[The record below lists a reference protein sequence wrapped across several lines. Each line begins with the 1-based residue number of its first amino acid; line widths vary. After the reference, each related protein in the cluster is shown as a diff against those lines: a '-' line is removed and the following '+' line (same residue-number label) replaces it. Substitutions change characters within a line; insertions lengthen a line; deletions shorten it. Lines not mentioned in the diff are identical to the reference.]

1 MELLAPAGNKQKLE
15 VAFHYGADAV
25 YVGGQAFNLR
35 KKSDNFSLEDF
46 DESLKL
52 AKKLDKK
59 MYLTLNSYL
68 HQSDIPRLK
77 EYLNEIKHLRF
88 DGYIVSDLG
97 VLSLLKKIIPEAEA
111 HISTQ
116 ANILNSESV
125 EMYESLG
132 ASRIILGR
140 ECNLDEIRSIRE
152 STNLELEVF
161 VHGAVCM
168 SYSGR
173 CLLSNYMSAR
183 DANGGDCVQVCRW
196 NFKGYAGA
204 EAMNMA
210 NAHSHS
216 GCSCGGSCGGSKDKQ
231 HHQNSIDES
240 SEEQSLFY
248 LEEKSRKGQF
258 FPIEEGD
265 EYTMIMSAKD
275 LRMAE
280 HLHLLQAAGV
290 DSLKI
295 EGRMKSIYYVA
306 NTIRVYRMLINTL
319 YRLGSGEEYVAALSK
334 EPVNSY
340 LKELDTISRR
350 ESDTGFFLYGR
361 ESLANGDDEN
371 LEQAN
376 KPIINEDAD
385 NKKAVEPTLKSY
397 LAGRRLMA
405 MVVENEGRYSKIN
418 VYNTIKTNTNLIY
431 IGISFIN
438 QNDNM
443 YKLYVKDGSGNFVE
457 VESVRNIDE
466 AYILPAHDIILTKYD
481 IITCE

>member
-46 DESLKL
+46 ETSLAL
-52 AKKLDKK
+52 TKKLDKK

-68 HQSDIPRLK
+68 HQSDIQKLK
-77 EYLNEIKHLRF
+77 DYLREIKHLPF

-97 VLSLLKKIIPEAEA
+97 VLSLLKKIIPNAEA

-132 ASRIILGR
+132 ATRIILGR

-152 STNLELEVF
+152 NTNLELEVF

-196 NFKGYAGA
+196 NFKGYASA
-204 EAMNMA
+204 SN
-210 NAHSHS
+210 NQSNC
-216 GCSCGGSCGGSKDKQ
+216 GCGCNHENVK
-231 HHQNSIDES
+231 DES
-240 SEEQSLFY
+240 SDEQSMFY

-265 EYTMIMSAKD
+265 EYTTIMSAKD

-280 HLHLLQAAGV
+280 YLHLLQAAGV

-319 YRLGSGEEYVAALSK
+319 YRLGSGDEYVVALSK
-334 EPVNSY
+334 EPVKSY

-350 ESDTGFFLYGR
+350 ESDTGFFFYGR
-361 ESLANGDDEN
+361 EEITNETS
-371 LEQAN
+371 
-376 KPIINEDAD
+376 KPIIDEDTD

-418 VYNTIKTNTNLIY
+418 VYNTIKINTNLIY

-443 YKLYVKDGSGNFVE
+443 YKLYVKDSSGNFIE

-466 AYILPAHDIILTKYD
+466 AYILPAHDIILTRYD